1 VIASH
6 DDALMAEY
14 ATRAFKIEPG
24 KFADSAREQAHTYNK
39 SSDKTQEQQTH
50 ARSGRSETLR

>member
-1 VIASH
+1 
-6 DDALMAEY
+6 MAEY